1 MSSHCYTAIKLTFT
15 VLNVYLE
22 VGYCV
27 CCERKADGLV
37 ASLPNSTAFSR
48 CLQYTNFCC
57 RERTLRTRP
66 WMGVCEPLMPDVVA
80 SKAQLQLCKLSGPTF
95 GFTTQEFSMVGGY
108 TENLEKPQ
116 NCQNWGVDACSGQY
130 GSCNKISTFVLLL
143 VC

>member
-1 MSSHCYTAIKLTFT
+1 
-15 VLNVYLE
+15 
-22 VGYCV
+22 
-27 CCERKADGLV
+27 
-37 ASLPNSTAFSR
+37 
-48 CLQYTNFCC
+48 
-57 RERTLRTRP
+57 
-66 WMGVCEPLMPDVVA
+66 MGVCEPLMPDVVA

-116 NCQNWGVDACSGQY
+116 NCQNWGVDTCSGQY